1 MGRTLIHS
9 AVIVTAKEDS
19 WIPEGYLIV
28 EGNRIAEVGT
38 GAYQGATEGFDRV
51 IDAKGK
57 LAMPGLIN
65 THGHAAMTLLRGYA
79 DDLPLQTWLEER
91 CWPIEA
97 KMTDEDIYWGTQLAI
112 LEMLKGGTTTFT
124 DMYFSMEHVAKAT
137 EASGIRACL
146 SRGIIGFPPDGEKK
160 LAEAIAFSKE
170 YHGKAN
176 NRITV
181 TFGPH
186 APYTCP
192 PEFLKRVVAAS
203 EELNL
208 PIQIHLSETAREV
221 EECVAQHGMSPIKLM
236 EELGVFT
243 RPTLAAHCVHL
254 SDEDIEIMAKH
265 DVRVAHNPDSNLKLG
280 SGVAP
285 VLKMLEKGLTVGLGT
300 DGAASNN
307 NLDMFEEMR
316 MAAMLHKGVNQDAI
330 AVSAFKA
337 LEMATT
343 DGARA
348 LFLEDTLGTLQQ
360 GALADLLLVDID
372 QPHFYPRHNMIA
384 HLVYSAGSRDVTH
397 VFVDGELVVEDRKVL
412 TMDEQQIYAEVQR
425 VCERLFAE

>member
-1 MGRTLIHS
+1 MGRTLIHG
-9 AVIVTAKEDS
+9 AVIVTALEDAS
-19 WIPEGYLIV
+19 IPNGYLII
-28 EGNRIAEVGT
+28 EGNRLAEVGSGEYT
-38 GAYQGATEGFDRV
+38 GTTEGFDRV

-79 DDLPLQTWLEER
+79 DDLPLQTWLEDR

-124 DMYFSMEHVAKAT
+124 DMYFSMDRVA
-137 EASGIRACL
+137 EAAKESGIRACL

-160 LAEAIAFSKE
+160 LAEAISFSKE
-170 YHGKAN
+170 YHGQAN

-192 PEFLKRVVAAS
+192 PDFMKKVVSAS

-221 EECVAQHGMSPIKLM
+221 AECVEQHGVSPIKLM
-236 EELGVFT
+236 EELGVFN

-254 SDEDIEIMAKH
+254 SDEDIEIMAKY

-280 SGVAP
+280 SGIAP

-348 LFLEDTLGTLQQ
+348 LFLEESLGTLQA
-360 GALADLLLVDID
+360 GALADVLLLDIE

-425 VCERLFAE
+425 VCERLYAE